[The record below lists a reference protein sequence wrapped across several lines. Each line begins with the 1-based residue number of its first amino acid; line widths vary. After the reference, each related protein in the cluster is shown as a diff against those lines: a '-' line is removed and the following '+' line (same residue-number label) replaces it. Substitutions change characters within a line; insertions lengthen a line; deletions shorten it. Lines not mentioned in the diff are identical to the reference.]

1 MQLTQVARS
10 DESGF
15 TLVEL
20 LVVTVILGV
29 VGAITVAGVVRGM
42 QTSAH
47 AQDRVEAL
55 TATETTLERISR
67 ELRAA
72 DPLCAIEPGAV
83 SLIVE
88 RDQRLLYH
96 HYEIVQV
103 DDQRWTLQ
111 QGRRDVTDD
120 VGDFGDPDNRC
131 EGHDAGDL
139 TPLIDGLASEAVFGP
154 VDHTGSEIA
163 VDPDAA
169 AGDEGSPEDAADRA
183 RRVRMIVD
191 RSVQADR
198 PPIQVQTTVM
208 VRNR

>member
-1 MQLTQVARS
+1 MQLTGVRRS

-20 LVVTVILGV
+20 LVVMVILGV

-55 TATETTLERISR
+55 TATETTLERITR

-72 DPLCAIEPGAV
+72 DPLCAVEPGAV

-120 VGDFGDPDNRC
+120 VDDFGDPDGRC

-139 TPLIDGLASEAVFGP
+139 TPLLEGLASDAIFAPLDG
-154 VDHTGSEIA
+154 TGSEIG

-169 AGDEGSPEDAADRA
+169 AGDDGSPENAAERA
-183 RRVRMIVD
+183 RRVRMVVD
-191 RSVQADR
+191 RSVQTDR
-198 PPIQVQTTVM
+198 PPIQVQTTAT